1 MLNFLY
7 DDSFFLPPSFE
18 SNRSTLRVFAV
29 YFVSIKYMMDSKGA
43 TSASKSASEQTAPV
57 TAAAA
62 TAKPAEETAG
72 EAKLSAKDLKAQKKA
87 EKAAKRAAQKEA
99 VGLPAVNDPRQAKQA
114 SNVPP
119 SKQQQ
124 QGPRGTQQSR
134 DAPGSSGSSS
144 IGVSAP
150 GSSSGATAGAT
161 QGSARKI
168 SSRLTLFGHLE
179 QTRITSA
186 AEANKEVHP
195 SILYLAMQLASF
207 HVAGSAERCRAMLLA
222 FQDVVRDYVTP
233 EGTTLTRNLTNHLSH
248 QIDHLKTARPLS
260 IAMGNSI
267 RWLKQEITKLGID
280 LTDAESKQLLHDQ
293 IDSFIRVR
301 LDYADRVIVEN
312 AVSNIN
318 DGDTI
323 LTYAS
328 SKVVLSALIA
338 AHEQGKKFKVVVVD
352 SRPLFEGKSVAKT
365 LSKAG
370 IPTTYTLLNGL
381 TYVVKDVTTV
391 MVGAHAMLSNGM
403 LYSRVGTAAVALA
416 ASSRNIPVVVLCQSI
431 KFSDKVLLDSFT
443 FNELGSPDALIN
455 LTTSMDNVPV
465 PSDALKDWKS
475 IPNLDVTHVLYDVAP
490 PDFIKKVVT
499 EFGSLPPSSVPVI
512 LREYKSGY

>member
-1 MLNFLY
+1 
-7 DDSFFLPPSFE
+7 
-18 SNRSTLRVFAV
+18 
-29 YFVSIKYMMDSKGA
+29 MD
-43 TSASKSASEQTAPV
+43 
-57 TAAAA
+57 
-62 TAKPAEETAG
+62 TAKEASQAPAQSAAPAPTTADADSG
-72 EAKLSAKDLKAQKKA
+72 ILSAKDLKALKKA
-87 EKAAKRAAQKEA
+87 EKAAKRAAQKVA
-99 VGLPAVNDPRQAKQA
+99 AGLPAVSDPRQAKQG
-114 SNVPP
+114 
-119 SKQQQ
+119 QQQ
-124 QGPRGTQQSR
+124 QQQQSQQGQQGQQYQASSDKRSQQTPRGNVASR
-134 DAPGSSGSSS
+134 DGGSAPVGGAPGSAGSISHNA
-144 IGVSAP
+144 AP
-150 GSSSGATAGAT
+150 
-161 QGSARKI
+161 
-168 SSRLTLFGHLE
+168 SRLTLFGHLE

-195 SILYLAMQLASF
+195 SVLYLAMQFASF

-222 FQDVVRDYVTP
+222 FQDVIRDYKTP
-233 EGTTLTRNLTNHLSH
+233 EGTTLSRNLTNHLSH

-267 RWLKQEITKLGID
+267 RWLKQEITNLGID
-280 LTDAESKQLLHDQ
+280 VSDAEAKDHLHDQ
-293 IDSFIRVR
+293 IDNFIRVR

-312 AVSNIN
+312 AINNIN

-323 LTYAS
+323 LTYSS
-328 SKVVLSALIA
+328 SKVVLSTLIA
-338 AHEQGKKFKVVVVD
+338 AHKQGKRFKVVVVD
-352 SRPLFEGKSVAKT
+352 SRPLFEGKSVAKI

-370 IPTTYTLLNGL
+370 ISTSYTLLNGL
-381 TYVVKDVTTV
+381 TYVLKDVKTV

-455 LTTSMDNVPV
+455 LSRSMDKLPV
-465 PSDALKDWKS
+465 PSAALKNWKTT
-475 IPNLDVTHVLYDVAP
+475 PNLHVTHVLYDIAP